1 MFFPCLDCLVVR
13 TALGRPAGLFPLEEK
28 EPAFVISWR
37 HSVTKEPCAEYYRR
51 GKAGGIELYRTV
63 FKGQGAGLPFGDEE
77 GKAGIRDGAIVI
89 DGLHRTLPRI
99 VLFALPLTEHKLSV
113 GGRQIDILGLL
124 AGGHQAV
131 FTIEKLPRGRI
142 LLARALF
149 H

>member
-1 MFFPCLDCLVVR
+1 MFLPRLDCLVVR
-13 TALGRPAGLFPLEEK
+13 TASGRPAALFPLEEK
-28 EPAFVISWR
+28 DPAFVVSWR

-63 FKGQGAGLPFGDEE
+63 FKGLGAGLPFGDEE
-77 GKAGIRDGAIVI
+77 GKASLHDGNIVI
-89 DGLHRTLPRI
+89 DGLRRTLPRV

-113 GGRQIDILGLL
+113 GGRQIDMLGLL

-131 FTIEKLPRGRI
+131 FTIEKLSLGRI
-142 LLARALF
+142 LLVRAGL